1 MRLIAVILILCACFP
16 VLAFNPVQNAI
27 TMASPIVM
35 TNIIRS
41 LAGTNGGTGSSGM
54 NQNIT
59 NWGTISTNNLGK
71 QVAVTGTLT
80 ATTNGNL
87 VTISNYA
94 AAATSL
100 LITNKTVT
108 NTWVASNITDSNVTA
123 LVSWTANGQPCEL
136 GWNTA
141 LQVHWD
147 GIIDAN
153 PQLKTWVE
161 FTDIYNVTT
170 TNLLFD
176 LIPFSGQYLSYHMD
190 NGYPA
195 GGLFRADMA
204 ANVDH
209 GTTAGQGLVLARS
222 NTAVTIYAQRIGS
235 TAGITTGGIT
245 NVASYV
251 ARLFQ

>member
-1 MRLIAVILILCACFP
+1 MRFIAVILILCAYFP

-41 LAGTNGGTGSSGM
+41 LAGTNSGSGSNGV
-54 NQNIT
+54 
-59 NWGTISTNNLGK
+59 S
-71 QVAVTGTLT
+71 VAVAGTLT
-80 ATTNGNL
+80 ATTNGSL
-87 VTISNYA
+87 VTISNYS

-147 GIIDAN
+147 GIIDAL
-153 PQLKTWVE
+153 PELKTWVE

-190 NGYPA
+190 SGYPA
-195 GGLFRADMA
+195 GGLFRENMA